1 MSTGYAP
8 EIVSNKVAKE
18 LLAGRMAG
26 PLLDPPPP
34 FFKFTFF
41 SIGTVSKEG
50 PVKMSHDSSFITP
63 KRSVSK

>member
-1 MSTGYAP
+1 VSTGYAP

-26 PLLDPPPP
+26 PFLDPLP

-50 PVKMSHDSSFITP
+50 PVKMSHHSSFITP